1 MIILQILKILHSNQ
15 TKVVEKLILTFKLS
29 NKHEY
34 RNFQMQALRA
44 RASYS
49 LLLAMNNSLLINP
62 ELIQS
67 VTEEEGDDEDA

>member
-1 MIILQILKILHSNQ
+1 
-15 TKVVEKLILTFKLS
+15 
-29 NKHEY
+29 
-34 RNFQMQALRA
+34 MQALRA